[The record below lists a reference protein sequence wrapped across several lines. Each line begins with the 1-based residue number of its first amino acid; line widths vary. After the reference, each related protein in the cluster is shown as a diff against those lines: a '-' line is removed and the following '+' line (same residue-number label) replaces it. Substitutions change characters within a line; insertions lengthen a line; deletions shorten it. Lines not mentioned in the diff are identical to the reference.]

1 MRDEHRGNL
10 MAVIALDATE
20 PRSPYEST
28 CAGERSSGD
37 GRAVREVLDRVGD
50 KWSLLVIVTLQGGR
64 LRFTQLQRHIPGISQ
79 RMLTLTLRQLERDG
93 LLVRTAHAEVPPRV
107 EYDLTE
113 TGRTLIEPSRAL
125 ADWAIANHPS
135 IERARERYDAGP

>member
-1 MRDEHRGNL
+1 MICDHEGACKRHSNVRDEHRGNL

-50 KWSLLVIVTLQGGR
+50 KWSLLVIVTLQVLCTRGN
-64 LRFTQLQRHIPGISQ
+64 LRICPS
-79 RMLTLTLRQLERDG
+79 LTS
-93 LLVRTAHAEVPPRV
+93 H
-107 EYDLTE
+107 
-113 TGRTLIEPSRAL
+113 SC
-125 ADWAIANHPS
+125 N
-135 IERARERYDAGP
+135 